1 MATEADGDVD
11 LLVQELPLDM
21 EDGRRLAYLLPP
33 LHIHTGAG
41 EGDAPQPFRLPPPLQ
56 AATSAEP
63 RLSFRGWLGA
73 PRHWDL
79 WVAKL
84 RPIHADL
91 WRRLGIHDAVLSSTC
106 RFRRDASA
114 LLHLASF
121 WCPRTNTF
129 AFPWGEATVT
139 LHDITLLA
147 GFPAYGAPL
156 PAPLAPEWAPDEAAL
171 NGVRLGFNRSA
182 CKKAHHSA
190 WVKHFLTDDG
200 DQEHEHAAFLALWL
214 TRFVLPGHPE
224 STMRQCLFPIAVR
237 LAGGERI
244 ALGPAVLASL
254 YRDLRDIKAFL
265 LTTAAAAGSNADMLS
280 SLSLYAPLY
289 ILQLWMWEHFPVLRP
304 GRENPLMDG
313 DPMAARWH
321 DLSRKINPT
330 LIREALG
337 SADSFLWQPY
347 PSSMYTTGWVHSSN
361 LLGNDDLTT
370 LAHCLRPCE
379 LVGMDC
385 IEQYLPHRVARQF
398 GLDQDVPGDVPRA
411 NQNWAVA
418 WQTYQLVGKNVA
430 FIIPQAKPGV
440 TSRYAHWW
448 RQQLP
453 RHDLDDVGASSIP
466 VQLKTSKRKVKK
478 TLVALE
484 AEEEKRRLKKAHVS
498 PVTSDKKRKLEE
510 LYDPKLPDWLTAAR
524 NEVND
529 TAGGNFQWGSS
540 LPKYDTTLDEALLP
554 NVGAANDDAVLLLP
568 RKQTTSPVVMSM
580 NDHSINPA
588 IGDRGTFKAE
598 IPIDVPSP
606 DVTGSPEEGTIVLM
620 EASGAS
626 DIPEEVTAPATEEK
640 EEKNIIEGTSCV
652 AVTNRSV
659 KNLAVLM
666 EMDEGNAVSEEVGRS
681 AKESNEGATQS
692 QQEVDTSST
701 NCLHVA
707 VALPE
712 EALPIQHTN
721 NGGGCSKVSCTI
733 EGNNV
738 AVGLITDAGE
748 IACHDFVVEEQSEVP
763 SVEVIGGGDDHQIVE
778 KDNEEKAQDVEH
790 KELSEIDHT
799 ELAEPKMH
807 SRTDIEKLEEA
818 DAVECAKIYGTVG
831 LTGRDTVGEKHGFV
845 PEVGNDKMEKNRG
858 LVFGIRDKKVAE
870 ISEVEHAKMEAV
882 KCMMEEDTDSKSEDV
897 PVLEIAGSGE
907 TYGTIEEDTDDRLSD
922 VHDVNAEVEQSV
934 GHEMHSD
941 GPEGVLQ
948 EDLQTR
954 DDIPR
959 EVYSKEKLLAD
970 GNLRDEPQREQD
982 TKEKPLPNGEFLP
995 EKHVDVSKGEVYE
1008 NINYALGVEKADR
1021 QDKELTEKDIHEH
1034 IEEITLV
1041 VQVEGQK
1048 ESLTTVSTEQITQVQ
1063 EKEFDKDFVDD
1074 SKNSTDDEVE
1084 PSSDT
1089 AALMVGGVHE
1099 HKTLDTHEAAT
1110 LKQELDNKIICD
1122 YREKTTLEGSHMMD
1136 TGVRPALVTM
1146 EVDETHAAVVIR
1158 DQKISDMDKQLALEE
1173 RQDIGIVM
1181 DMSKAT
1187 DIIVCDEQQI
1197 NQIEVNEFESTIG
1210 IQNQELIDNVEQLA
1224 MGERQDLVGT
1234 ITEKN
1239 KLNTL
1244 DVADILVCGEHHID
1258 PTDTKVNEV
1267 KSTKATQ
1274 NKEPMNNKKQLA
1286 IEERQDV
1293 GTRTENKKFNI
1304 SEHAD
1309 ILSGTEY
1316 QINPS
1321 GMAIDEV
1328 KSTHR
1333 ADRSGTSLEEA
1344 YNAADHE
1351 LLSTADMQHDGVKK
1365 VSEKRILEDASMA
1378 GSGNLYSDAIDL
1390 DVNMSDSRE
1399 GTLNQCALGAK
1410 KGAVAPEEKDHG
1422 TADENTKRDLVDIDA
1437 LECGGVKPDE
1447 AGEVEGSESNQA
1459 LMKELQ
1465 EPLPPDPKNPAEAKQ
1480 EKLENETVMSICR
1493 DNDEESEKDHTAA
1506 EVTITRNLDRQG
1518 ENGNGLAEE
1527 STKSYEN
1534 LASNPKGTA
1543 CLLKLGK
1550 SSIEE
1555 VKRTYNTRSMYL
1567 KDIKE
1572 SLGRIR
1578 AEPLNRVQTA
1588 GVGNY
1593 SRHAVQ
1599 EPISVCKEIKV
1610 PFRDSSRDFGRE
1622 RASELVLASPPE
1634 ETSRWRQEQYALQ
1647 ILEDV
1652 QNSRIAEKTRME
1664 MEIRV
1669 LKAQIASMERQV
1681 MNMDHFAE
1689 VKSRSKRH

>member
-21 EDGRRLAYLLPP
+21 EDGRRLAHLLPP

-41 EGDAPQPFRLPPPLQ
+41 EGDAPQSFRPPPPLQ

-84 RPIHADL
+84 RPIHVDL

-129 AFPWGEATVT
+129 AFPWGEATVS

-147 GFPAYGAPL
+147 GFPANGAPV

-237 LAGGERI
+237 LARGERI
-244 ALGPAVLASL
+244 ALG
-254 YRDLRDIKAFL
+254 L
-265 LTTAAAAGSNADMLS
+265 L
-280 SLSLYAPLY
+280 
-289 ILQLWMWEHFPVLRP
+289 P

-330 LIREALG
+330 LIRDAICL
-337 SADSFLWQPY
+337 ADSFVWQPY

-448 RQQLP
+448 GQQLP
-453 RHDLDDVGASSIP
+453 RHDLDDVGASSIS

-484 AEEEKRRLKKAHVS
+484 AEEEKERRLKKVHVS

-529 TAGGNFQWGSS
+529 TAGGSFQWGSS
-540 LPKYDTTLDEALLP
+540 MPKYDTTLDEALLP
-554 NVGAANDDAVLLLP
+554 NVGVANDDTVLLLP

-588 IGDRGTFKAE
+588 IGARGIFIAE

-606 DVTGSPEEGTIVLM
+606 DVTGSPEEGTILVM

-626 DIPEEVTAPATEEK
+626 DIPEEVIAPATEEK

-652 AVTNRSV
+652 AVINRSV
-659 KNLAVLM
+659 KKLAVLM
-666 EMDEGNAVSEEVGRS
+666 EIDEGNAVSEEVGRA

-692 QQEVDTSST
+692 QQEVNTGSM

-707 VALPE
+707 VTLPE

-721 NGGGCSKVSCTI
+721 NGGGCSKVSCTM

-738 AVGLITDAGE
+738 AVGLSTDAGE
-748 IACHDFVVEEQSEVP
+748 TACHDFVVEEQSEVP
-763 SVEVIGGGDDHQIVE
+763 SVEVIGGGGDHQMVE

-807 SRTDIEKLEEA
+807 SRIGIEKPEEA
-818 DAVECAKIYGTVG
+818 DAVECAKIYGTIG
-831 LTGRDTVGEKHGFV
+831 LTGRDTVGEKHVFV
-845 PEVGNDKMEKNRG
+845 PEVGNDEMEKNRG
-858 LVFGIRDKKVAE
+858 LVFDIRDKKVAE
-870 ISEVEHAKMEAV
+870 ISEVEHANMEAV
-882 KCMMEEDTDSKSEDV
+882 KCMMDEDTDSKSEDV

-907 TYGTIEEDTDDRLSD
+907 TYGAIEEDTDDRLSD

-934 GHEMHSD
+934 GPEMHSD
-941 GPEGVLQ
+941 DPECVLQ

-954 DDIPR
+954 DDTPR
-959 EVYSKEKLLAD
+959 EVDSKEKLLAD
-970 GNLRDEPQREQD
+970 GNLRDEPEREQG
-982 TKEKPLPNGEFLP
+982 TKEKPLPNGKFLP
-995 EKHVDVSKGEVYE
+995 EKHVDVSKGEEYE

-1041 VQVEGQK
+1041 VQVEGQN
-1048 ESLTTVSTEQITQVQ
+1048 ESLTTVSTEQITRAQ
-1063 EKEFDKDFVDD
+1063 KMEFDKDFVDD
-1074 SKNSTDDEVE
+1074 SKNSTDDEVPCSSATVQLKGDQMEVSHEDMVRDQHIQNVEWINQVE

-1089 AALMVGGVHE
+1089 AALMVEGVHE
-1099 HKTLDTHEAAT
+1099 HKTLDTHESAAARQPHPPPSNLPPASRATLLLWEGVDFSTAPADRDEGEGFAFGWRGERAGSGEGVSSGEGMAQRGPAGGGAPAAT
-1110 LKQELDNKIICD
+1110 LKQELDHKIICD
-1122 YREKTTLEGSHMMD
+1122 YREKTILEGSHMMD

-1267 KSTKATQ
+1267 KSTKGTQ
-1274 NKEPMNNKKQLA
+1274 NKEPINNKKQLA

-1293 GTRTENKKFNI
+1293 GTRTENKKFNV

-1333 ADRSGTSLEEA
+1333 ADRNGTSLEEA
-1344 YNAADHE
+1344 YNAAAHE
-1351 LLSTADMQHDGVKK
+1351 LLSMADKQHHGVEK
-1365 VSEKRILEDASMA
+1365 VNEKRILEDASTA

-1390 DVNMSDSRE
+1390 DVNMSESRE

-1410 KGAVAPEEKDHG
+1410 K
-1422 TADENTKRDLVDIDA
+1422 
-1437 LECGGVKPDE
+1437 VK
-1447 AGEVEGSESNQA
+1447 
-1459 LMKELQ
+1459 
-1465 EPLPPDPKNPAEAKQ
+1465 
-1480 EKLENETVMSICR
+1480 
-1493 DNDEESEKDHTAA
+1493 
-1506 EVTITRNLDRQG
+1506 NLG
-1518 ENGNGLAEE
+1518 
-1527 STKSYEN
+1527 Y
-1534 LASNPKGTA
+1534 
-1543 CLLKLGK
+1543 
-1550 SSIEE
+1550 
-1555 VKRTYNTRSMYL
+1555 
-1567 KDIKE
+1567 
-1572 SLGRIR
+1572 
-1578 AEPLNRVQTA
+1578 
-1588 GVGNY
+1588 
-1593 SRHAVQ
+1593 
-1599 EPISVCKEIKV
+1599 
-1610 PFRDSSRDFGRE
+1610 RE
-1622 RASELVLASPPE
+1622 
-1634 ETSRWRQEQYALQ
+1634 Q
-1647 ILEDV
+1647 
-1652 QNSRIAEKTRME
+1652 
-1664 MEIRV
+1664 
-1669 LKAQIASMERQV
+1669 
-1681 MNMDHFAE
+1681 
-1689 VKSRSKRH
+1689 